1 MQSSRIMLATA
12 VLFTLSA
19 APVYAQET
27 PTSPAPEPAPT
38 TPAPSMP
45 SAVSA
50 QQSGLPSFGDLDK
63 AHHGYLSRADLPKE
77 VEGLKPLRAHFM
89 DYDKN
94 QNGRLDPDEY
104 AAFAATQSGAQQP

>member
-1 MQSSRIMLATA
+1 MQRSRIMLATA

-19 APVYAQET
+19 ASVCAQET
-27 PTSPAPEPAPT
+27 PAAPAPAPA

-50 QQSGLPSFGDLDK
+50 EQSGLPSFDELDK
-63 AHHGYLSRADLPKE
+63 AHQGYISRADLPKD

-104 AAFAATQSGAQQP
+104 AAYAATQSGAQQP

>member
-1 MQSSRIMLATA
+1 MQSARIMLATA

-19 APVYAQET
+19 ASVCAQQT
-27 PTSPAPEPAPT
+27 PAAPT
-38 TPAPSMP
+38 TTASSIPGTAGAEP
-45 SAVSA
+45 
-50 QQSGLPSFGDLDK
+50 SGLPSFDDLDK
-63 AHHGYLSRADLPKE
+63 AHHGYLNRSDLPKD

-104 AAFAATQSGAQQP
+104 AAYASTRSGAQQP